1 MSKGFPGSLSCADF
15 GNPHTQIPKAAV
27 RSMRKLSHGCGD
39 EGGQIFCWLT
49 SCACMLIPPLPTSL
63 GAAGKSRP
71 PNASSIEPA
80 PPFNSTEGCGG
91 AEGAAGTAV
100 DIVASAPK
108 PPPKGSFAVGAGGS
122 CGGGGDDDDDDDD
135 DDDNGAVFMVVN
147 GSIGGGEA
155 EEEDDNDDDD
165 NDDDDND
172 DDDDDDIEDCAVLI
186 LPKGLFG
193 SGEEKP
199 LLPKGIGAVPA
210 PKASKL
216 PLSPLLV
223 AAAGRGGTGGV
234 RTGIAGRAD
243 TVESGGVVPAD
254 VSLPAANAP

>member
-1 MSKGFPGSLSCADF
+1 
-15 GNPHTQIPKAAV
+15 
-27 RSMRKLSHGCGD
+27 
-39 EGGQIFCWLT
+39 
-49 SCACMLIPPLPTSL
+49 MLIPPLPTSL

-71 PNASSIEPA
+71 PNASSIEAA

-91 AEGAAGTAV
+91 AEGAASTAV
-100 DIVASAPK
+100 DIVASAPN
-108 PPPKGSFAVGAGGS
+108 PPPKGSFAMGAGGS
-122 CGGGGDDDDDDDD
+122 CGGGGDDDDDD

-165 NDDDDND
+165 N

-243 TVESGGVVPAD
+243 TVESGGVVPD